1 MGMFNDVNFTMKCP
15 KCGEEVAGFQ
25 TKDGTLLL
33 DTVEP
38 DSVNNFYS
46 SCDNC
51 YKVGERTWIEFS
63 RVSTKPRLLR
73 KKPLTEEEIVAMG
86 FVREVT
92 DY

>member
-1 MGMFNDVNFTMKCP
+1 MGMFNEVNFTMKCP
-15 KCGEEVAGFQ
+15 KCGEEVTGFQ

-63 RVSTKPRLLR
+63 RVPTKMTKR

-86 FVREVT
+86 FVREVRQ
-92 DY
+92 Y

>member
-1 MGMFNDVNFTMKCP
+1 MGMVNEVNFTMKCP
-15 KCGEEVAGFQ
+15 KCGEEVTGFQ

-51 YKVGERTWIEFS
+51 YKVGERTRIEFS
-63 RVSTKPRLLR
+63 RVPTKLTERN
-73 KKPLTEEEIVAMG
+73 KPLTEDEIVAMG
-86 FVREVT
+86 FVRDVRQ
-92 DY
+92 Y